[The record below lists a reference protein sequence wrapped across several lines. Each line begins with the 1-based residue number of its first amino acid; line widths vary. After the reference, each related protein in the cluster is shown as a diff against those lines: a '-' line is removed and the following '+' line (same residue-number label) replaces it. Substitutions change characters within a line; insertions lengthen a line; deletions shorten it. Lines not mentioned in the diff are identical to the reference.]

1 MRYNNKMLKKVAF
14 MALLS
19 FACSCTNT
27 TKMDVNVLPIP
38 VQVEQHNGTLKL
50 DEGTQIVLNSLPIE
64 SLGEQTQE
72 FIKKHTGL
80 DLKIVKGNS
89 EGSDKSIRFGIAL
102 NADYGEEGYSLD
114 IDENGVSI
122 LAENTKGLFYGAQS
136 LRQLLPVSASDKVE
150 LPYVHILDYPRFEWR
165 GLHLDVSRHFFTVD
179 EVKRFIDLMAM
190 YKLNTF
196 HWHLTDDQ
204 GWRIEIKKYPLL
216 TQKGAWR
223 ERVGFDF
230 NQEKGLNVDDGK
242 PYGGFYTQEDI
253 KEVVRYA
260 KMHEITVVP
269 EIDIPGHSVAAI
281 HAYPYLSCFPK
292 EAAPVRLTGGVSDG
306 VYCAGKESS
315 FTFIKD
321 VLDEVMAL
329 FPSHRIHIGG
339 DEAPKNNWKRCPLCQ
354 KRIRQEGLRDEH
366 ELQSYFIGRIA
377 DYLESHGRQ
386 LIGWDEIM
394 EGNSVDGATI
404 MSWRGVIPGLEAARA
419 GHEVIMTP
427 LIYTYIS
434 RTQSIN
440 EVTKQSEN
448 GDVLSMRTLYEYNP
462 VPDAIE
468 EKYKQNIIGV
478 QACQWTEGTPNQKI
492 LEYKEYPR
500 AIALAEMAWSPQ
512 DYREW
517 EGFYQRLTK
526 HLPFLSSY
534 GVGYGAPSYDVAMQV
549 LPSKEPGTVKLTFKT
564 ERKEP
569 IFYTLDGSEP
579 TSTSN
584 QTMDSLLLAQP
595 ATVKVCQFRPDGS
608 RGRITSRDVSFHKGI
623 AKKVTYTYP
632 YSEVHAGGGDFGL
645 VDGIVNQWQ
654 GFEKSDAE
662 FVVDLGEVMSVSQIQ
677 TRWRYD
683 IGDWVFRP
691 LSVSY
696 EVSADGTAYTKVYE
710 QTAENPKGKYEKG
723 IMDVNYELA
732 DQSIR
737 FIRVK
742 AKSPKINPTW
752 HKHAG
757 GASWIFVDEVVVN

>member
-1 MRYNNKMLKKVAF
+1 MKRRFRILNKVAF
-14 MALLS
+14 FALLNLV
-19 FACSCTNT
+19 CSCSDMSEKDINII
-27 TKMDVNVLPIP
+27 PIP
-38 VQVEQHNGTLKL
+38 VQVEQHNGTLLL
-50 DEGTQIVLNSLPIE
+50 DEQSQIVLNSLPIE
-64 SLGEQTQE
+64 NLGIQTQE

-80 DLKIVKGNS
+80 NLKVEKAETDVAGKHIRFCISPDANHGS
-89 EGSDKSIRFGIAL
+89 EG
-102 NADYGEEGYSLD
+102 YTMD
-114 IDENGVSI
+114 IDEKGVTIESET
-122 LAENTKGLFYGAQS
+122 ARGLFYGAQS
-136 LRQLLPVSASDKVE
+136 LRQLLPVSATEKVE
-150 LPYVHILDYPRFEWR
+150 LPYAHIVDYPRFAWR

-216 TQKGAWR
+216 TEKGAWR

-230 NQEKGLNVDDGK
+230 NQKKGLNTDDGK

-260 KMHEITVVP
+260 DQHAITVVP

-315 FTFIKD
+315 FTFIKN

-329 FPSHRIHIGG
+329 FPSRRIHIGG
-339 DEAPKNNWKRCPLCQ
+339 DEAPKRNWKRCPLCQ
-354 KRIRQEGLRDEH
+354 KRIKQEGLKDEH

-377 DYLESHGRQ
+377 DYLKSCGRE

-394 EGNSVDGATI
+394 EGNSVEGATI

-419 GHEVIMTP
+419 GHQVIMTP

-434 RTQSIN
+434 RTQSRN
-440 EVTKQSEN
+440 NVTKQSEE
-448 GDVLSMRTLYEYNP
+448 GDVLSMRTVYEYNP
-462 VPDAIE
+462 VPDALE
-468 EKYKQNIIGV
+468 EKYQQNIIGV
-478 QACQWTEGTPNQKI
+478 QACQWTEGTPTQKI

-512 DYREW
+512 SYRVW
-517 EGFYQRLTK
+517 DDFYQRLSK

-534 GVGYGAPSYDVAMQV
+534 GVAYGAPCYDVAMEV
-549 LPSKEPGTVKLTFKT
+549 LPSKEPGTIKIAFTT
-564 ERKEP
+564 ELKEP
-569 IFYTLDGSEP
+569 IYYTLDGSEP
-579 TSTSN
+579 TMNSK
-584 QTMDSLLLAQP
+584 QTLDSLLMTES
-595 ATVKVCQFRPDGS
+595 ATLKACQFRPDGS
-608 RGRITSRDVSFHKGI
+608 RGRISSRDISFHKGI
-623 AKKVTYTYP
+623 TKHVTYVRP
-632 YSEVHAGGGDFGL
+632 YSVVHAGGGDFGL
-645 VDGIVNQWQ
+645 VDGIFNQWQ

-662 FVVDLGEVMSVSQIQ
+662 FIVDLGEAMPVSQIQ

-696 EVSADGTAYTKVYE
+696 EVSADGNTYTNVFEK
-710 QTAENPKGKYEKG
+710 TAENPEGKYEKG
-723 IMDVNYELA
+723 ILDANCKLN
-732 DQSIR
+732 DQSVR

-742 AKSPKINPTW
+742 AVSPKVNPSW
-752 HKHAG
+752 HKNAG
-757 GASWIFVDEVVVN
+757 GASWIFVDEVVVK